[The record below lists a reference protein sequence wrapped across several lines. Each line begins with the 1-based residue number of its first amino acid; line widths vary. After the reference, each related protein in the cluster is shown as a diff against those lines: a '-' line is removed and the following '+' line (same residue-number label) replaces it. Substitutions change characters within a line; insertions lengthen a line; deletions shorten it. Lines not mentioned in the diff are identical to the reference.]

1 MSDGVLERIPFLGL
15 AGIEF
20 LLTIAYKAN
29 AVNNLVDKYNIND
42 ENAIKFNARL
52 IITKNKR

>member
-42 ENAIKFNARL
+42 EK
-52 IITKNKR
+52 